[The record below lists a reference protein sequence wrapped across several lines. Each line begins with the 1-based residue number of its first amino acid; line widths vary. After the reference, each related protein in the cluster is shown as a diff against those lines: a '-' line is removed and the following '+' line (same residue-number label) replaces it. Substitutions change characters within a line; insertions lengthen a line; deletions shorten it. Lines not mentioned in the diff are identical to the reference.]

1 MSKRFCLTLDLKNDP
16 ALIRQY
22 VEYHKSVWPEI
33 LQSIRSSGIL
43 GMEIYRFEDR
53 LCMIME
59 TEDDFSFERKQ
70 ALDAGNPKVAEW
82 EHLMWN
88 YQQPLKGVAPGEKW
102 MLMDKIFDLKNS
114 ST

>member
-16 ALIRQY
+16 ELIRQY
-22 VEYHKSVWPEI
+22 EEYHKSVWPEI
-33 LQSIRSSGIL
+33 IQSIRSSGIR
-43 GMEIYRFEDR
+43 GMEIYRFGDR

-70 ALDAGNPKVAEW
+70 ALDW
-82 EHLMWN
+82 ENLMWN
-88 YQQPLKGVAPGEKW
+88 FQQPVKGVAPGEKW